1 MRKLKLILATLALM
15 LGWSNASAQGTWTA
29 PEVPGVNP
37 LELTSSDEVYL
48 YNIGAD
54 AFVNYGMNWNRQ
66 AIATRLYSGDETVS
80 ERHLMTVIPDGN
92 TTIKMSLKDFSDKT
106 IFCGGGTTNDIYVDN
121 TINNVWTPAASAK
134 YSNAYTL
141 NNTTH
146 SKNLDVQWLYGGR
159 LTLDG
164 GQGFTDWAFIP
175 AASITDGSY
184 AKYKE
189 RKQMYDIYKELDDND
204 KLSTYSSALATA
216 NAVYTNASA
225 TKAELRAATRKL
237 LIAVADGIENPVNA
251 NALFTNAD
259 ILGNNTIS
267 DWGTNFG
274 VTNGVFERWHTTCT
288 LNQSQT
294 DLPNG
299 LYDVTFHGLYRQDGD
314 AETAPHL
321 TVTGTNVL
329 EDDLNTIN
337 TLQSKWSVT
346 NGDGNSGLWTPDGLP
361 NNQIPANQAM
371 TLGDAIAAINNVQV
385 KSNSLTIQLAI
396 TGGNQWVLFQGF
408 DIIYNGPINV
418 AVYKRLMEKKTEAK
432 ALVGSPMEAS
442 VLSNLQTCINTADG
456 LTANSDESD
465 LNDAYNKLVAAIASA
480 QNSIAYTAHVTA
492 ITENNGDIT
501 SLINGDFT
509 DNADGWTGGN
519 RVTGFARGWSSP
531 SAENPFYER
540 IIDGTMS
547 YTLSNMPAGTY
558 KVVAA
563 ARSYDGGKIKA
574 QVAGGEYGAE
584 MTGTGDGVP
593 ADGTMEINLNGVEMP
608 YSSLGG
614 FTSNAN
620 GHNWHWITATG
631 TLAEDGDLV
640 INFVTTGNSWMPID
654 DVHLYCTNYNS
665 TSYTKTLP
673 AISGN
678 TDVSTYADG
687 SVVTCD
693 IFMSNPNAMM
703 YSSNGNNITTAAGTS
718 INNFVYKKSGYGG
731 AYYADNVVLYD
742 GTDYEGTPANG
753 NGIYFNNATLY
764 RNFPADTWCTLVVP
778 FWPKDNNFT
787 RMYPTELD
795 GEGVLT
801 FSTATNATWTVND
814 KPMLVKC
821 NTATTFITGVRDG
834 SGAGGAG
841 TATGDMT
848 SGLYVP
854 MTGVYA
860 NGYVPTSTS
869 DTYYYAIDSENN
881 LLRKVTGSKVT
892 IAPFRAYFTLDKAS
906 GARNFINLNFG
917 DETTEIS
924 QVKDGQFINE
934 GIIYNLRGQRVSNP
948 AKGLYIMNGKKV
960 IIK

>member
-15 LGWSNASAQGTWTA
+15 LGWSNASAQGTWSA

-37 LELTSSDEVYL
+37 LELTSSNEVYL

-66 AIATRLYSGDETVS
+66 AIATRLFSGDETAS
-80 ERHLMTVIPDGN
+80 SRHLMTVTVPDGN
-92 TTIKMSLKDFSDKT
+92 TTIQMSLKDFSDYT
-106 IFCGGGTTNDIYVDN
+106 IFCGAGTTNDIYVDN
-121 TINNVWTPAASAK
+121 TYNNVWTPTVSAN
-134 YSNAYTL
+134 YANAYTL
-141 NNTTH
+141 NNTHH

-204 KLSTYSSALATA
+204 KVSTYSSALATA

-225 TKAELRAATRKL
+225 TKAELRAATRAL
-237 LIAVADGIENPVNA
+237 LIGIENPVNA

-259 ILGNNTIS
+259 ILGNNEIK
-267 DWGTNFG
+267 DWGTDFD
-274 VTNGVFERWHTTCT
+274 VTNGVFERWHATYT
-288 LNQSQT
+288 LSQSKT

-299 LYDVTFHGLYRQDGD
+299 LYDVTFHGLYRQDDGLSQS
-314 AETAPHL
+314 APHL

-329 EDDLNTIN
+329 EDDLSTIN
-337 TLQSKWSVT
+337 TLQSKWNVG
-346 NGDGNSGLWTPDGLP
+346 NGNGNSGKWTAEGLP
-361 NNQIPANQAM
+361 DHQIPANQAM

-385 KSNSLTIQLAI
+385 KGNSLTIQLAI

-418 AVYKRLMEKKTEAK
+418 AVYKRLMEKKTEAE

-442 VLSNLQTCINTADG
+442 VLSTLQTCINTADD

-465 LNDAYNKLVAAIASA
+465 LNDAYDNLVAAIASA

-501 SLINGDFT
+501 SLINGNFT
-509 DNADGWTGGN
+509 DNADGWTGGS
-519 RVTGFARGWSSP
+519 RITGLARGWSSP

-540 IIDGTMS
+540 SSDGTMS

-631 TLAEDGDLV
+631 TLAEAGDLV

-654 DVHLYCTNYNS
+654 DVHLYCTHLNANS
-665 TSYTKTLP
+665 TDYTQTLST
-673 AISGN
+673 ISGN
-678 TDVSTYADG
+678 TSVTNTGDA

-693 IFMSNPNAMM
+693 LVMSNPNAII
-703 YSSNGNNITTAAGTS
+703 SSSAAISGAAGAINNNLVNGNVANL
-718 INNFVYKKSGYGG
+718 
-731 AYYADNVVLYD
+731 VLYD
-742 GTDYEGTPANG
+742 RTEFSAVEDFTATA
-753 NGIYFNNATLY
+753 ATLY
-764 RNFPADTWCTLVVP
+764 RNIAASSFATICTPFAVTEFTYAEGTNAGTFYQPASLTDGTLSFETESTPAAGKAYLFKAGSAVTALKGSGTVKASP
-778 FWPKDNNFT
+778 VDNGT
-787 RMYPTELD
+787 
-795 GEGVLT
+795 GVTMKGT
-801 FSTATNATWTVND
+801 FSDIDAIKN
-814 KPMLVKC
+814 
-821 NTATTFITGVRDG
+821 
-834 SGAGGAG
+834 
-841 TATGDMT
+841 GDYVL
-848 SGLYVP
+848 SGLNIYKV
-854 MTGVYA
+854 
-860 NGYVPTSTS
+860 NST
-869 DTYYYAIDSENN
+869 
-881 LLRKVTGSKVT
+881 VTL
-892 IAPFRAYFTLDKAS
+892 APFRAYFTIPGETL
-906 GARNFINLNFG
+906 ARISLKFDEETTGVQNLKNSRMEETQDVNYYNLN
-917 DETTEIS
+917 
-924 QVKDGQFINE
+924 
-934 GIIYNLRGQRVSNP
+934 GQRVEKP
-948 AKGLYIMNGKKV
+948 AKGLYIVNGKKV
-960 IIK
+960 ILK

>member
-66 AIATRLYSGDETVS
+66 AIATRLLSGDETAS
-80 ERHLMTVIPDGN
+80 SRHLMTVTVPDGN
-92 TTIKMSLKDFSDKT
+92 TTIKMSLKDFSNKT
-106 IFCGGGTTNDIYVDN
+106 IFCGAGTTNDIYVDN
-121 TINNVWTPAASAK
+121 TYNNVWTPAASAK

-204 KLSTYSSALATA
+204 KVSTYSSALATA

-225 TKAELRAATRKL
+225 TKAELRAATRTL

-267 DWGTNFG
+267 DWGNSFN
-274 VTNGVFERWHTTCT
+274 VTNGVFERYHAKYT

-299 LYDVTFHGLYRQDGD
+299 LYDVTFHGLWRQDDGKSQ
-314 AETAPHL
+314 AAPHL
-321 TVTGTNVL
+321 TVTGSNVL
-329 EDDLNTIN
+329 EDDLKTIN
-337 TLQSKWSVT
+337 TLQSKWSVA
-346 NGDGNSGLWTPDGLP
+346 NGNRNSGQWTAEGLP
-361 NNQIPANQAM
+361 NHQIPANQAM

-385 KSNSLTIQLAI
+385 KGNSLTIQLAI
-396 TGGNQWVLFQGF
+396 TGENQWVLFQGF

-418 AVYKRLMEKKTEAK
+418 AVYKRLMEKKTEAE

-442 VLSNLQTCINTADG
+442 VLSTLQTCIYTADG

-465 LNDAYNKLVAAIASA
+465 LNDAYDNLVAAIASA

-492 ITENNGDIT
+492 ITDNNGDIT
-501 SLINGDFT
+501 SLINGNFT
-509 DNADGWTGGN
+509 DNADGWTGGS
-519 RVTGFARGWSSP
+519 RITGLARGWSSP

-540 IIDGTMS
+540 SSDGTMS

-614 FTSNAN
+614 FTSNDN

-631 TLAEDGDLV
+631 TLAEAGNLV

-654 DVHLYCTNYNS
+654 DVHLYCTNLDG
-665 TSYTKTLP
+665 TSYTRTVGDGG
-673 AISGN
+673 ATIN
-678 TDVSTYADG
+678 TSS
-687 SVVTCD
+687 SVVTTD
-693 IFMSNPNAMM
+693 IILDNPNTVLRTTGA
-703 YSSNGNNITTAAGTS
+703 ITTAAGQNM
-718 INNFVYKKSGYGG
+718 NNDQYNSARITKL
-731 AYYADNVVLYD
+731 VLYD
-742 GTDYEGTPANG
+742 GYNFTKLADEVGSDNG
-753 NGIYFNNATLY
+753 AVLY
-764 RNFPADTWCTLVVP
+764 RNIPADTWCTLVVP
-778 FWPKDNNFT
+778 FWPTTTLTMK
-787 RMYPTELD
+787 YPTSFAD
-795 GEGVLT
+795 GTLT
-801 FSTATNATWTVND
+801 FSDVDRTTWNGVD
-814 KPMLVKC
+814 KPMLIKSA
-821 NTATTFITGVRDG
+821 TAITAIEGKLASTNGGG
-834 SGAGGAG
+834 SGINHN
-841 TATGDMT
+841 DMT
-848 SGLYVP
+848 SGVGVP

-860 NGYVPTSTS
+860 NGYVPVSTS
-869 DTYYYAIDSENN
+869 DTYYYAIDSESN
-881 LLRKVTGSKVT
+881 LLRKVAAENGIS
-892 IAPFRAYFTLDKAS
+892 IAPFRAYFTLNKAS